1 VIKFFLE
8 MEIHLEVYG
17 SFCFGIGYVH
27 ILMLEMYFVEKIN
40 IIYQF
45 LKMLQIVR
53 KRNRYRSIEDTCQS
67 DTSHKINMR

>member
-1 VIKFFLE
+1 

-17 SFCFGIGYVH
+17 LFCFGIGYVH
-27 ILMLEMYFVEKIN
+27 MLMLEMYFVEKIN

-53 KRNRYRSIEDTCQS
+53 KRNIYRSIEDTCQS